1 VYSNRMFLPL
11 TPVVKN
17 LLIINTLIFL
27 AQKTFEHTVPIDAL
41 FAQHHFLS
49 KDFRPHQ
56 LITAMFMHANFGHLF
71 GNMLGLYVFGTK
83 LEMVWGGKR
92 FLTYYI
98 VCGLGAGVIIGLATL
113 IETYPM
119 IRDLNLVMQQASVE
133 NFNMLYSKYDLSG
146 ILNPQLQGYLN
157 ANSNTAEASRLIT
170 EVALNLKERATS
182 GTVIGASGALFG
194 LIAGAGYLFPND
206 MVYYGFFIP
215 IKMKW
220 LALGYSAFELF
231 AAIQN
236 APGDQVAHVAHLG
249 GALVGFLILF
259 FSYRRGNRRKLF

>member
-1 VYSNRMFLPL
+1 MFMPL

-27 AQKTFEHTVPIDAL
+27 AQQTFQSQFPIHEL

-56 LITAMFMHANFGHLF
+56 LLTAMFMHASFGHLF

-83 LEMVWGGKR
+83 LEMVWGAKR
-92 FLTYYI
+92 FLTYYLI
-98 VCGLGAGVIIGLATL
+98 CGLGAAVIIGLATL

-119 IRDLNLVMQQASVE
+119 IRDVNILLEQRSASD
-133 NFNMLYSKYDLSG
+133 FNMLYNKYDFLSSEPNVVQLHAL
-146 ILNPQLQGYLN
+146 LNTDPTN
-157 ANSNTAEASRLIT
+157 AEGLSRLS
-170 EVALNLKERATS
+170 ELALELKDYATS
-182 GTVIGASGALFG
+182 GTVLGASGALFG
-194 LIAGAGYLFPND
+194 IIIGAGYLFPND

-215 IKMKW
+215 VKMKW
-220 LALGYSAFELF
+220 LAIGYAAYELF

-236 APGDQVAHVAHLG
+236 DPRDQVAHVAHLG
-249 GALVGFLILF
+249 GALIGFLILF